1 MASVLKHLADPTWH
15 HILQKALSE
24 DVKHDLSAFIQGEL
38 DAGKTVYPDQKY
50 WFRALNEVS
59 IDDVNV
65 IILGQDPYHSEGLAQ
80 GLSFSVPDNVKLP
93 PSLRNIFK
101 EILSDTGINNE
112 NGDLSVWSA
121 QGVLL
126 LNAVLTVEAGK
137 AGSHA
142 KKGWETL
149 TDAIIAAISERRSGC
164 VFMLWGSYAESKR
177 VLIDEQRHRVLTA
190 AHPSPLSAYRGWFGC
205 RHFSSAN
212 DYLNDQGKQPIDW
225 ATRAAAQISLL

>member
-1 MASVLKHLADPTWH
+1 MVSILSTLTGTTWH
-15 HILQKALSE
+15 DILQTALTE
-24 DVKHDLSAFIQGEL
+24 DSKHDLPAFLQGEL
-38 DAGKTVYPDQKY
+38 DAGKTVYPDQKF
-50 WFRALNEVS
+50 WFRALNDVS

-80 GLSFSVPDNVKLP
+80 GLSFSVAGSTKLP

-101 EILSDTGINNE
+101 EIQSDTGINNE
-112 NGDLSVWSA
+112 NGDLSVWSV

-164 VFMLWGSYAESKR
+164 VFMLWGGYAESKR
-177 VLIDEQRHRVLTA
+177 VLIDELRHLVLTA

-205 RHFSSAN
+205 RHFSAAN
-212 DYLNDQGKQPIDW
+212 HFLSEQGKQPIDW
-225 ATRAAAQISLL
+225 ATRPVAQISLL